1 MWERYM
7 KPFLLSALIM
17 LMLAS
22 CSNEQESSEDKGII
36 KKATDKVA
44 HEIVE
49 KIQRP
54 MDKARAVK
62 SLEEQRAARLKEQ
75 TEMQ

>member
-36 KKATDKVA
+36 KK
-44 HEIVE
+44 EIFVE
-49 KIQRP
+49 VS
-54 MDKARAVK
+54 A
-62 SLEEQRAARLKEQ
+62 
-75 TEMQ
+75 